1 MNMNECNN
9 NELIAGQTLI
19 QIDSDVLELFGSW
32 ERFVRLREGVG
43 NDCAQIGKRNRKSK
57 KKRKRRNE
65 IDLKST
71 EFN

>member
-43 NDCAQIGKRNRKSK
+43 NDCAQIGKGNRKSK

-71 EFN
+71 